1 MSVMPIMQSITVL
14 GVVVF
19 LMFGY
24 QIIQRTGTSAIP
36 RLATFIFILYR
47 LLPRIGGLNG
57 ALALINNDFPFVERV
72 AAILRPDD
80 KLYVQSG
87 KQPFTGLQ
95 RAIRFMDVTLQ
106 YPNSNQNAV
115 SHLSFTIERSQMTAF
130 VGASGAGKSTLVNLL
145 LRLYDPTCGQLLAD
159 GINFRDLNLNHWRSH
174 VGIVDQ
180 ETFIFSSTIADNIRF
195 GNLQAT
201 DEQVIAAAKTAYAH
215 EFIIQLKNGYD
226 TEVGNRGYRLSGG
239 QRQRIAI
246 ARAIVRQ
253 PEILIFD
260 EATSALDSHS
270 EQMIQAAL
278 QDLRRD
284 RTVIAIAHRL
294 STIAGADKIIVLTE
308 GSISE
313 QGTHAELLAAD
324 SIYASL
330 WKIQSGIRTHV

>member
-1 MSVMPIMQSITVL
+1 M
-14 GVVVF
+14 
-19 LMFGY
+19 
-24 QIIQRTGTSAIP
+24 
-36 RLATFIFILYR
+36 
-47 LLPRIGGLNG
+47 
-57 ALALINNDFPFVERV
+57 
-72 AAILRPDD
+72 
-80 KLYVQSG
+80 
-87 KQPFTGLQ
+87 
-95 RAIRFMDVTLQ
+95 
-106 YPNSNQNAV
+106 
-115 SHLSFTIERSQMTAF
+115 
-130 VGASGAGKSTLVNLL
+130 
-145 LRLYDPTCGQLLAD
+145 
-159 GINFRDLNLNHWRSH
+159 
-174 VGIVDQ
+174 GIVDQ

-226 TEVGNRGYRLSGG
+226 TEVGDRGYRLSGG

-313 QGTHAELLAAD
+313 QGTHAELLAAEG
-324 SIYASL
+324 IYASL